1 MFLQYHAT
9 SLEMVPVVVW
19 IIRRQNNYVN
29 QYVFKKPNLMDSY
42 DVLLETRYSVRI
54 FKKKNN
60 YTRLLQSHLTVCY
73 ILSVTHILTNLSD
86 AFRK

>member
-9 SLEMVPVVVW
+9 SLEMVSVVVW

-29 QYVFKKPNLMDSY
+29 QYVIKKPNLMDSY

-54 FKKKNN
+54 FKKKKL
-60 YTRLLQSHLTVCY
+60 YTFVAKPLDRMLYSICHAHSY
-73 ILSVTHILTNLSD
+73 K
-86 AFRK
+86 FK